1 LCVILMTLPDK
12 INIAL
17 AALTACYVYL
27 TYRLLRV
34 ASNTNDTNRN
44 LLKEQFRLSNFP
56 VLNFTTYAD
65 KDLNYLKIQ
74 NIGNTPSYD
83 LDIWLFIT
91 LTDEELTPEMYYDKY
106 VADKNKKY
114 IKFDNIKDS
123 DNWGVSDRGCY
134 PVLTP
139 KASIH
144 IPLNYPPID
153 EWFFDVLI
161 QYRDVLGNNYYQRLL
176 YKSNHL
182 DGQPYVADEIEPP
195 IPTLI
200 DRIDF
205 TDDKLDLKK
214 LNEAF
219 SWLYESHKA
228 SFYSDYLVTGT
239 QVGPS
244 LKWRLMYE

>member
-1 LCVILMTLPDK
+1 MTLPDK

-17 AALTACYVYL
+17 ATLTACYVYL

-34 ASNTNDTNRN
+34 ASKTNDTNRN
-44 LLKEQFRLSNFP
+44 LLTEQFRLSNFP
-56 VLNFTTYAD
+56 ILNFVSYSEEN
-65 KDLNYLKIQ
+65 LNYLKIQ

-83 LDIWLFIT
+83 IDIWLFLTI
-91 LTDEELTPEMYYDKY
+91 TDEEITPENYFDTY
-106 VADKNKKY
+106 VPDKNKKY
-114 IKFDNIKDS
+114 IKFDKIKYS
-123 DNWGVSDRGCY
+123 DNWGISDRGCY
-134 PVLTP
+134 PVLIP

-144 IPLNYPPID
+144 IPLNYPPVD
-153 EWFFDVLI
+153 DWFFDVLI

-200 DRIDF
+200 ERIDF
-205 TDDKLDLKK
+205 TDEKLDAKK

-219 SWLYESHKA
+219 AWLYENYKA
-228 SFYSDYLVTGT
+228 SFYADSLITGLN
-239 QVGPS
+239 VGPS
-244 LKWRLMYE
+244 LKWKIAYE